1 MQNAP
6 DKYPSHAEPSTGASY
21 AAAMTEHWYDD
32 GCQDIISPLFFSL
45 RLGSLAGSSPNI
57 RNITVDKQSSITI
70 QPPL

>member
-21 AAAMTEHWYDD
+21 AAASDHWYDD

-45 RLGSLAGSSPNI
+45 RLGSLAGSSPNM
-57 RNITVDKQSSITI
+57 RNITAYKQSSITI
-70 QPPL
+70 